1 MAQDKKQQEQQAED
15 VEIIEEEASA
25 EQERAASKEET
36 VPASELKACRDEL
49 AQMKDQFLR
58 ARADMENYRRRM
70 QRDKEEMAKFAN
82 EKILKEILPVVDNLD
97 RAIAHAREHEDKDS
111 RDSSLLDGVE
121 MTQRQLHKVL
131 EKYNVVPIDA
141 LEKPFDSASHEA
153 MGQMERDDYPPNT
166 VVEEMQKGYTLNE
179 RLLRP
184 SMVMVSKKSAAEDE
198 GKKSQ

>member
-1 MAQDKKQQEQQAED
+1 VAQDKKQQEQQTED

-25 EQERAASKEET
+25 EQERAASREGM

-82 EKILKEILPVVDNLD
+82 EGILKEILPVVDNLD
-97 RAIAHAREHEDKDS
+97 RAIAHAREHEEKG
-111 RDSSLLDGVE
+111 SSLLDGVE

-141 LEKPFDSASHEA
+141 MERPFDSACHEA
-153 MGQMERDDYPPNT
+153 MGQMERDDFPPNT

-198 GKKSQ
+198 EKKSQ

>member
-1 MAQDKKQQEQQAED
+1 MAQDKKQQEQQTED

-25 EQERAASKEET
+25 EQERASSKEDM

-82 EKILKEILPVVDNLD
+82 EGILKEILPVVDNLD
-97 RAIAHAREHEDKDS
+97 RAIAHAREHEEKG
-111 RDSSLLDGVE
+111 SSLLDGVE

-141 LEKPFDSASHEA
+141 MERPFDSACHEA
-153 MGQMERDDYPPNT
+153 MGQMECDDFPPNT

>member
-1 MAQDKKQQEQQAED
+1 MAEKKKQKDQRAED
-15 VEIIEEEASA
+15 VEIMENEASA
-25 EQERAASKEET
+25 EQTQAASNEDM
-36 VPASELKACRDEL
+36 VPASELTACRDEL

-82 EKILKEILPVVDNLD
+82 EGILKEILPVVDNLD
-97 RAIAHAREHEDKDS
+97 RAIAHAREQEEKG
-111 RDSSLLDGVE
+111 SSLLDGVE

-141 LEKPFDSASHEA
+141 LEKPFDSACHEA
-153 MGQMERDDYPPNT
+153 MGQMERDDCPHNT

-184 SMVMVSKKSAAEDE
+184 SMVMVSKKNSSEDE
-198 GKKSQ
+198 GKNSQ

>member
-1 MAQDKKQQEQQAED
+1 MVEKKKKQEQQAED
-15 VEIIEEEASA
+15 VEIIEGESSA
-25 EQERAASKEET
+25 KQPQTDAASEEEM
-36 VPASELKACRDEL
+36 VPASQLRACRDEL

-82 EKILKEILPVVDNLD
+82 EGILKEILPVVDNLD
-97 RAIAHAREHEDKDS
+97 RAIAHAREHEDKG
-111 RDSSLLDGVE
+111 SSLLDGVE

-141 LEKPFDSASHEA
+141 LEKPFDSACHEA
-153 MGQMERDDYPPNT
+153 MGQMERDDCPPNT

-184 SMVMVSKKSAAEDE
+184 SMVMVSKKNSSEDE
-198 GKKSQ
+198 GKNSQ